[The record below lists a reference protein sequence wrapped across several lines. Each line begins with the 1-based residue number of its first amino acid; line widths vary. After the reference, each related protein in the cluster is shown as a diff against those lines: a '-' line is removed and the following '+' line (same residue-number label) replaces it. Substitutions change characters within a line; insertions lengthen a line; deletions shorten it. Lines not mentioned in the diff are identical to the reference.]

1 MADTMR
7 TYGDAMAEYTRGIAV
22 DWKELTR
29 YLDFNDL
36 PAALAEVHGD
46 LDQDQL
52 ARGLR
57 DAWTRT
63 NPASRTTVDRTQWL
77 KWFRAVGYIEG
88 DRRVDPPRRL
98 KLYRGAPDPNGMSWT
113 SDINVAKF
121 FRHSWRGRLWT
132 TTVGH
137 RRLLAH
143 FPRSVSLDG
152 SGLVESEY
160 IIDPTGLRPREIR
173 G

>member
-1 MADTMR
+1 MR
-7 TYGDAMAEYTRGIAV
+7 TIDDAMAEYNRGVAV

-29 YLDFNDL
+29 HLIFDDF
-36 PAALAEVHGD
+36 PAVLAEVHVD

-52 ARGLR
+52 ARALR

-63 NPASRTTVDRTQWL
+63 NPTSRATVDRTLWL
-77 KWFRAVGYIEG
+77 KWFRALGYIED
-88 DRRVDPPRRL
+88 DRMADPPRRL
-98 KLYRGAPDPNGMSWT
+98 TLYRGAPDPNGMSWT
-113 SDINVAKF
+113 SDINVAKY
-121 FRHSWRGRLWT
+121 FRDSWRGRLWT

-143 FPRSVSLDG
+143 FPSSVRLDD

-160 IIDPTGLRPREIR
+160 VIDPTGLRPREIR
-173 G
+173 